1 MEVKRVPVVAKLQ
14 LERAR
19 ARFGIVDVAL
29 RTLKRYS
36 EDDGSSHAAALTYYA
51 FFSIFPLLLFGAA
64 IIGYLTFGN
73 DELRAKIIESTIN
86 GIPLMRDALE
96 PRSLARI
103 EANRRTIA
111 LTGLSLALY
120 AGSGAIVALE
130 HALNK
135 IHRVQ
140 VEPKFLAKRLRSLK
154 WLAVLGVAGLGS
166 VALGGVAGFVP
177 SFFGAAAAVLG
188 GFVINVFIF
197 ATAFKFLPAA
207 DVPWRDVLPGA
218 ILTGVLFEVLKFVG
232 AFYLSRGESART
244 ASFGTLAGAA
254 TLLIASYLL
263 AQVILLAAELNA
275 AICERRALRSSG
287 LG

>member
-1 MEVKRVPVVAKLQ
+1 VKRVPVQAKLQ

-19 ARFGIVDVAL
+19 SRWAAVDVAL
-29 RTLKRYS
+29 RTFKRYS
-36 EDDGSSHAAALTYYA
+36 QDDGSSHAAALTYYA

-73 DELRAKIIESTIN
+73 EELRNRIVESAIN
-86 GIPLMRDALE
+86 GIPMVKDALGPE
-96 PRSLARI
+96 SLARI

-111 LTGLSLALY
+111 LTGLGLALY

-135 IHRVQ
+135 IHKVQ
-140 VEPKFLAKRLRSLK
+140 VEPKFLAKRLRSVK
-154 WLAVLGVAGLGS
+154 WLAILGVAAFGS
-166 VALGGVAGFVP
+166 VMLGAIAGFVP
-177 SFFGAAAAVLG
+177 SFFAAAAALLS

-207 DVPWRDVLPGA
+207 DVTWRDVLPGA
-218 ILTGVLFEVLKFVG
+218 ILTGVLFEVLKYLGTSF
-232 AFYLSRGESART
+232 LSRGESARS

-263 AQVILLAAELNA
+263 SQVVLLAAELNA
-275 AICERRALRSSG
+275 VICERRALRG
-287 LG
+287 PAAT